1 MGVDD
6 NPMDPEELKQVFQ
19 KIDLDGSGTVEME
32 ELDAAARELG
42 IRCSK
47 NSLKKVFKLIDT
59 DGSGSIDF
67 EEFSIFFARVS
78 NPENIKEVLS
88 EASAAFLDYRN
99 SVEQDPSF
107 AKHFPMPPSMN
118 SVVKYSRHFNS
129 TVESV
134 RWVGDGTYL
143 GATGEGKLLVYD
155 IASHTDAPL
164 KTCNVGPSVYCMD
177 AVPGGRGVL
186 LGYGKKSDNL
196 VLWDMGEDQVA
207 QRFEGQTS
215 QIFSCCLGRDKVLSG
230 SKDGLIVM
238 NDIETGTCLTAWQ
251 VHEGLVTS
259 ITLGEDGHKVVST
272 SRDGRVVVFDTNAGM
287 WPSCQI
293 CDIEDAAAGYTV
305 CQALFCG
312 REEVLSAGDDYCV
325 KRWDIRNQREPPLAS
340 YMGHTSCVR
349 SLALSPDGQMFAS
362 GASDSSVRLWA
373 LDPLAMR
380 STLATTEDGEK
391 VGDLLSQLKARRE
404 QVIELVHSGEGDPA
418 EVRELTKEIE
428 QLEAVAGGGSA
439 DQEIIDAHG
448 YIRAILGLSGHTLTV
463 GSLAWQDVGNGQHRL
478 VSAGQDE
485 CVNLYEFTNDTVMS
499 GLTQMSRQ
507 CSAH

>member
-391 VGDLLSQLKARRE
+391 VGDLLSQLKADRKS
-404 QVIELVHSGEGDPA
+404 VV
-418 EVRELTKEIE
+418 
-428 QLEAVAGGGSA
+428 
-439 DQEIIDAHG
+439 
-448 YIRAILGLSGHTLTV
+448 
-463 GSLAWQDVGNGQHRL
+463 
-478 VSAGQDE
+478 
-485 CVNLYEFTNDTVMS
+485 
-499 GLTQMSRQ
+499 
-507 CSAH
+507 